1 MAQEVQSVRPDTV
14 SRDRNGML
22 RVRYETLGVK
32 FQTYNEWL
40 ESGARVPSPVR
51 AH

>member
-14 SRDRNGML
+14 SRDRDGML
-22 RVRYETLGVK
+22 RVRYQALGVK

-40 ESGARVPSPVR
+40 ESGARVPAAVR
-51 AH
+51 TD